1 MEQAVQIFAV
11 IALIGVGLSHVI
23 YPQGWVSFF
32 LELRARGPA
41 GAIIN
46 GLMSLWFGGI
56 IVGFHRVWEGIPLVL
71 TLLGVAQCLKGILN
85 LAWPGHGVKMLS
97 HPRVEKHVGYQV
109 AGIVFLILA
118 ALLIYHLYRARQ
130 PVSI

>member
-1 MEQAVQIFAV
+1 MEQAIQIFAI
-11 IALIGVGLSHVI
+11 IAFVGVGLSHLI
-23 YPQGWVSFF
+23 YPQSWVSFF

-56 IVGFHRVWEGIPLVL
+56 IVAFHWVWEGIPTVL
-71 TLLGVAQCLKGILN
+71 TLLGVAQCIKGVLH
-85 LAWPGHGVKMLS
+85 LAWPGHGMKMLS

-109 AGIVFLILA
+109 GGAIFLILA
-118 ALLIYHLYRARQ
+118 ALLIYHLYQARR